1 MFKDNIAGA
10 VRALSANDNTTQHRT
25 IAVDRRNFL
34 RLSAGTG
41 AGLVIGAYLP
51 AASSTPATAA
61 AGSAGDAV
69 FNPFVTITP
78 ANKVIVLSKHLDKG
92 QGTATGLA
100 TLVADELDA
109 DWSQMVAEFAPANA
123 ALYKNFQFGVQG
135 TGGSTAMAN
144 SFEQYRKAGAAAKA
158 MLVAAAAQTWK
169 VDASKI
175 TVAKGVV
182 TDGKN
187 KATFGE
193 LAAAAAKMPVPANP
207 VLKDA
212 KDFVYIGKSFP
223 RLDQKAK
230 VTAAPVFTQDIQL
243 PGMRVAVIARSP
255 KFGGKPAA
263 VDAAKAKAVKGV
275 SDVVTIPGGVA
286 VVASSTWAAIKGR
299 EALEV
304 TWDDKVAEKRGTAE
318 LIAEYQALADKPGLS
333 VRKDGDA
340 AKAIA
345 AATTVIEAE
354 FVFPFLAHAPME
366 PLNAILAFKDGKA
379 TIWSGSQIQTID
391 QAVASAI
398 LGIKPEDVAI
408 KTQWAGG
415 SFGRRAVYNAD
426 YVAEIA
432 HIVKTLGTDNPVKL
446 VWTREDDIKG
456 GYYRPLYVHKVKVGL
471 TADGEIAGWQHRI
484 VGQSIMDGTAFA
496 ATSIKDGV
504 DSTSV
509 EGVHDT
515 PYTIPNFEVELHSR
529 KFGAPPLWWRS
540 VGHTH
545 TAYVMETLIDEIAV
559 RTGKD
564 PVAFRLSMLEKHPR
578 HAAVLKL
585 AAEKAGWD
593 TPLPAGV
600 ARGVAV
606 HKSFK
611 SFVAQVAEVR
621 IVDGQAKVDRVVCA
635 VDCGLP
641 INPDNIVA
649 QVEGGIGYGLGA
661 VLHSHI
667 TLTDG
672 VVDQANFGDYEVL
685 RFNEM
690 PKVEVHIVP
699 STEPPTGIGEPGVP
713 PLGPA
718 VANAIAGL
726 TGQRIRQ
733 LPFAM
738 HKLAAS

>member
-1 MFKDNIAGA
+1 MFKDNIASA
-10 VRALSANDNTTQHRT
+10 VRSLAKAEPIAL
-25 IAVDRRNFL
+25 DRRGFL
-34 RLSAGTG
+34 RLSVGTG
-41 AGLVIGAYLP
+41 AGLVIGAYIP
-51 AASSTPATAA
+51 VTSSTGAA
-61 AGSAGDAV
+61 AAEAADAV

-123 ALYKNFQFGVQG
+123 ALYKNAFFGVQG

-144 SFEQYRKAGAAAKA
+144 SFEQYGKAGAAAKR
-158 MLVAAAAQTWK
+158 MLIAAAAQKWK
-169 VDASKI
+169 TDASKI
-175 TVAKGVV
+175 TVVKGVV
-182 TDGKN
+182 SDGTN

-193 LAAAAAKMPVPANP
+193 LASAAAKMPVPEA
-207 VLKDA
+207 VTLKEP
-212 KDFVYIGKSFP
+212 KDFIYIGKSFP

-230 VTAAPVFTQDIQL
+230 VTAAPIFTQDIHL
-243 PGMRVAVIARSP
+243 PGMLVAVVARP
-255 KFGGKPAA
+255 PRFGSKPGT

-275 SDVVTIPGGVA
+275 ADVVTIPGGVA
-286 VVASSTWAAIKGR
+286 VLASSTWAAIKGR
-299 EALEV
+299 NALQI
-304 TWDDKVAEKRGTAE
+304 TWDETGAEKRGSTE
-318 LIAEYQALADKPGLS
+318 LIEEYKALADKPGLS
-333 VRKDGDA
+333 VRKDGDS

-345 AATTVIEAE
+345 GAKTVIDAE

-379 TIWSGSQIQTID
+379 TLWSGSQLQTID
-391 QAVASAI
+391 QSVTAAI

-408 KTQWAGG
+408 NTQWAGG
-415 SFGRRAVYNAD
+415 SFGRRAVYNSD
-426 YVAEIA
+426 YVAEVA
-432 HIVKTLGTDNPVKL
+432 HIVKALGSDQPVKL

-456 GYYRPLYVHKVKVGL
+456 GYYRPMYVHKVKVGL
-471 TADGEIAGWQHRI
+471 TETGAIAGWHHRI

-496 ATSIKDGV
+496 ASSVKNGV
-504 DSTSV
+504 DATSV
-509 EGVHDT
+509 EGVSDT
-515 PYTIPNFEVELHSR
+515 PYTIPNYEVEVHNA

-559 RTGKD
+559 RAGKD
-564 PVAFRLSMLEKHPR
+564 PVAFRLDLLEKHPR

-585 AAEKAGWD
+585 AAEKAGWGS
-593 TPLPAGV
+593 PLPDGV

-606 HKSFK
+606 HESFK

-621 IVDGQAKVDRVVCA
+621 IADGQAKVDRVVCA
-635 VDCGLP
+635 VDCGIP
-641 INPDNIVA
+641 INPDNITA
-649 QVEGGIGYGLGA
+649 QIEGGIGYGLGA
-661 VLHSHI
+661 ILHSHV

-690 PKVEVHIVP
+690 PKVEVHIIP
-699 STEPPTGIGEPGVP
+699 SAEPPTGIGEPGTP
-713 PLGPA
+713 PVGPA
-718 VANAIAGL
+718 VANAVASL
-726 TGQRIRQ
+726 TGQRIRA
-733 LPFAM
+733 LPLAI

>member
-1 MFKDNIAGA
+1 MFKDNVASA
-10 VRALSANDNTTQHRT
+10 VRSLANAEPVAL
-25 IAVDRRNFL
+25 DRRGFL
-34 RLSAGTG
+34 RLSVGTG
-41 AGLVIGAYLP
+41 AGLVIGAYIP
-51 AASSTPATAA
+51 AKSTTSAHAAETA
-61 AGSAGDAV
+61 GAV

-123 ALYKNFQFGVQG
+123 AIYKNTFFGVQG

-144 SFEQYRKAGAAAKA
+144 SFEQYRKAGAAAKQ

-169 VDASKI
+169 TDASKI
-175 TVAKGVV
+175 TVAKGFVS
-182 TDGKN
+182 DGTN

-193 LAAAAAKMPVPANP
+193 LASAAARMPVPEN
-207 VLKDA
+207 VTLKDP
-212 KDFVYIGKSFP
+212 KDFIYIGKSFP

-230 VTAAPVFTQDIQL
+230 VAAAPVFTQDIHL
-243 PGMRVAVIARSP
+243 PDMLVAAIARP
-255 KFGGKPAA
+255 PRFGGKPGS

-275 SDVVTIPGGVA
+275 ADVVTIPTGVA
-286 VVASSTWAAIKGR
+286 VIASSTWAAIKGR
-299 EALEV
+299 EALQV
-304 TWDDKVAEKRGTAE
+304 TWDEAGAEKRGTAE
-318 LIAEYQALADKPGLS
+318 LLEEYKALAAKPGLP

-340 AKAIA
+340 EKAIA
-345 AATTVIEAE
+345 GARTVIDAE

-379 TIWSGSQIQTID
+379 TIWSGSQLQTID
-391 QAVASAI
+391 QSVAAAI

-415 SFGRRAVYNAD
+415 SFGRRAVYNSD
-426 YVAEIA
+426 YVAEVA
-432 HIVKTLGTDNPVKL
+432 HIVKALATDKPIKL

-456 GYYRPLYVHKVKVGL
+456 GYYRPMYVHKVKVGL
-471 TADGEIAGWQHRI
+471 TESGEIAGWHHRI

-496 ATSIKDGV
+496 ANSVKNGV
-504 DSTSV
+504 DATSV
-509 EGVHDT
+509 EGVSDT
-515 PYTIPNFEVELHSR
+515 PYAIPNYEVEVHNT

-545 TAYVMETLIDEIAV
+545 TAYVMETMIDEIAV

-564 PVAFRLSMLEKHPR
+564 PVAFRLAMLEKHPR

-593 TPLPAGV
+593 TPLADGI

-606 HKSFK
+606 HESFK

-621 IVDGQAKVDRVVCA
+621 IADGRAKVERVVCA

-641 INPDNIVA
+641 INPDNIAA

-661 VLHSHI
+661 VLHSHV

-672 VVDQANFGDYEVL
+672 IVDQANFGDYEVL

-690 PKVEVHIVP
+690 PKVEVHIIP
-699 STEPPTGIGEPGVP
+699 STESPTGIGEPGTP
-713 PLGPA
+713 PVGPA
-718 VANAIAGL
+718 VANAVAAL

-733 LPFAM
+733 LPLAI

>member
-1 MFKDNIAGA
+1 MFKDNVASA
-10 VRALSANDNTTQHRT
+10 VRLLAGSEPV
-25 IAVDRRNFL
+25 AVDRRGFL
-34 RLSAGTG
+34 RLSVGTG

-51 AASSTPATAA
+51 VKAATSAQAAETAH
-61 AGSAGDAV
+61 AV

-123 ALYKNFQFGVQG
+123 ALYKNSLFGVQG

-144 SFEQYRKAGAAAKA
+144 SFEQYRKAGAAAKQ
-158 MLVAAAAQTWK
+158 MLVAAAAQAWK
-169 VDASKI
+169 TDAANI

-182 TDGKN
+182 TDGTH

-193 LAAAAAKMPVPANP
+193 LAAAAAKQTVPTNVA
-207 VLKDA
+207 LKDP
-212 KDFVYIGKSFP
+212 KDFVYIGKSFA

-230 VTAAPVFTQDIQL
+230 IAAEPIFTQDIHL
-243 PGMRVAVIARSP
+243 PDMLVAVIARP
-255 KFGGKPAA
+255 PRFGGKPGTVESAQ
-263 VDAAKAKAVKGV
+263 AKAVKGV

-286 VVASSTWAAIKGR
+286 VLASSTWGAIKGR
-299 EALEV
+299 EALQV
-304 TWDDKVAEKRGTAE
+304 AWDESAADKRGTAE
-318 LIAEYQALADKPGLS
+318 LLQEYQALAAKQGLS

-340 AKAIA
+340 EQAISGAK
-345 AATTVIEAE
+345 TVIDAE

-366 PLNAILAFKDGKA
+366 PLNAVLQFKNGRA
-379 TIWSGSQIQTID
+379 TLWSGSQLQTVD
-391 QAVASAI
+391 QSVTAAI

-408 KTQWAGG
+408 ETQWAGG
-415 SFGRRAVYNAD
+415 SFGRRAVYNSD
-426 YVAEIA
+426 YVAEVA
-432 HIVKTLGTDNPVKL
+432 HIVKALGTDKPVKL

-456 GYYRPLYVHKVKVGL
+456 GYYRPMYVHKVKVGL
-471 TADGEIAGWQHRI
+471 TAAGKIVGWHHRI

-496 ATSIKDGV
+496 EMSIKNGIDT
-504 DSTSV
+504 TSV
-509 EGVHDT
+509 EGVSDT
-515 PYTIPNFEVELHSR
+515 PYTIPNYEVEVHNT
-529 KFGAPPLWWRS
+529 KFGASPLWWRS

-545 TAYVMETLIDEIAV
+545 SAYVMETLIDEIAA
-559 RTGKD
+559 RTGQD
-564 PVAFRLSMLEKHPR
+564 PVAFRLAMLEKHPR

-585 AAEKAGWD
+585 AAEKAGWGS
-593 TPLPAGV
+593 PLPAGV

-606 HKSFK
+606 HESFK

-649 QVEGGIGYGLGA
+649 QVEGGIGFGLGA
-661 VLHSHI
+661 ILHSHV

-672 VVDQANFGDYEVL
+672 VVDQTNFGDYEVL

-690 PKVEVHIVP
+690 PKVDVHIVP
-699 STEPPTGIGEPGVP
+699 STEPPTGIGEPGTP
-713 PLGPA
+713 PIGPA
-718 VANAIAGL
+718 VANAVAML
-726 TGQRIRQ
+726 TGQRIRS
-733 LPFAM
+733 LPLAI